1 MEFAP
6 TSYRDGVRERLH
18 KQASGAVSGRDK
30 GKDKGKDKGRGRVS
44 EWRSGSGRV
53 QSSDESAALR
63 RAYFT
68 LLLVLATVA
77 TLLLG
82 DNFFTQLYGV
92 MQSDPTSSP
101 RHSVTHSLQYSE
113 CHSDDQL
120 LSLHI
125 NTPVDEELTANP
137 WVSVTV
143 DGEVLRPP
151 SSPTHSHTHS
161 HTHSSREAYLRVR
174 VDELHE
180 LQFPGGNNLSIP
192 LHDTLDLSFD
202 LSRFGFGKTKGPYK
216 LSVEVFLTLLPG
228 DVHYA
233 ECVSVSV
240 GSGCG
245 KHTLAAQHTIYF
257 YYVPLLEGDAPH
269 THTHT
274 HTLTGEESAPAKFNT
289 KVDAS
294 GHTTV
299 VSDSADV
306 SADVSVSASA
316 SASAGG
322 SHSLGRDSESARDE
336 STTGSVNAA
345 KGSNVLL
352 GSTNRFPLTINGDD
366 SVPGFQMNKLLSL
379 SYNSGCSAGNA
390 GDHTGD
396 IAVSVTLH
404 PQ

>member
-1 MEFAP
+1 
-6 TSYRDGVRERLH
+6 
-18 KQASGAVSGRDK
+18 
-30 GKDKGKDKGRGRVS
+30 
-44 EWRSGSGRV
+44 
-53 QSSDESAALR
+53 
-63 RAYFT
+63 
-68 LLLVLATVA
+68 
-77 TLLLG
+77 
-82 DNFFTQLYGV
+82 
-92 MQSDPTSSP
+92 
-101 RHSVTHSLQYSE
+101 
-113 CHSDDQL
+113 
-120 LSLHI
+120 
-125 NTPVDEELTANP
+125 
-137 WVSVTV
+137 
-143 DGEVLRPP
+143 
-151 SSPTHSHTHS
+151 
-161 HTHSSREAYLRVR
+161 

-202 LSRFGFGKTKGPYK
+202 LSRFGFGRTKGPYK

-233 ECVSVSV
+233 QCVSVSV

-245 KHTLAAQHTIYF
+245 KHTLAAEHTIYF

-274 HTLTGEESAPAKFNT
+274 HILTGEESAPAKFNT
-289 KVDAS
+289 EVDAS

-306 SADVSVSASA
+306 SASASA
-316 SASAGG
+316 SASTGG
-322 SHSLGRDSESARDE
+322 SHSLGHDSESARDE
-336 STTGSVNAA
+336 STTAGGVNAA

-352 GSTNRFPLTINGDD
+352 RSTNRFPLTINGDD

-379 SYNSGCSAGNA
+379 SYKSGCSAGNA